1 MASRQ
6 QIKEQV
12 TAQLALKRL
21 RGETLTEIA
30 DEIMFI
36 SDAVRKMMTTRL
48 TENALLVLIQ
58 NAIGQNDRT
67 KYRKIPLKTIK
78 VVIEGMMALQ
88 DVHIKP
94 KEKK

>member
-1 MASRQ
+1 MATRK

-36 SDAVRKMMTTRL
+36 SDAVRKMMTTSL

-88 DVHIKP
+88 SVHL

>member
-1 MASRQ
+1 MATRA
-6 QIKEQV
+6 QIKDQV

-67 KYRKIPLKTIK
+67 KYQKIPLKTIK
-78 VVIEGMMALQ
+78 VVIEGMIALQ

>member
-1 MASRQ
+1 MATRA

-12 TAQLALKRL
+12 VAQLALKRL
-21 RGETLTEIA
+21 RGQTLTEIA

-48 TENALLVLIQ
+48 TEDTLFLLIQ
-58 NAIGQNDRT
+58 NAVGQNASTRY
-67 KYRKIPLKTIK
+67 KKIPLKTIK

>member
-1 MASRQ
+1 MATRK

-36 SDAVRKMMTTRL
+36 SDAVRKMMTTSL

>member
-1 MASRQ
+1 MATRK

-78 VVIEGMMALQ
+78 VVIDGMMALHS
-88 DVHIKP
+88 VHL